1 MNKISIIARSEY
13 LRRVRSKTFIVAT
26 ILAPV
31 MLVALVGVSA
41 AVGVWTQEGGARNLT
56 IVDETGRGL
65 GAALA
70 GRLPD
75 NYSAVVENAPVDSL
89 RARVE
94 RGALDGYFV
103 LPAGLLEGEPGQGE
117 EAAFYSE
124 GVGGFSMQMRLQR
137 AVEDVVRR
145 ARLEASGASAE
156 VLSAADAPVGVR
168 MVALTDDGE
177 AEDTTWLYSGLG
189 YAMGFIIY
197 IAMFVYGAMVMRGVI
212 EEKTNRIV
220 EVVASSAKPFQLM
233 MGKVLGIGAVGLT
246 QFVLWVLLA
255 LAGLFAAGAVLGSAV
270 DPAMLAA
277 AEGPG
282 QELPFDPSGLT
293 LGDVP
298 FGLIVYF
305 LLFFLGGYL
314 LYGSLF
320 AAVGSAVEQES
331 DAQSLQMPILIPVIL
346 PAVFLPFIADN
357 PDAPAS
363 VALSLVPFFSPI
375 LMVVRAAATDV
386 PFWQMALA
394 LTLLAASFVGTIWL
408 ASRIYRVGIL
418 MYGKKASFRDL
429 ARWVRYA

>member
-13 LRRVRSKTFIVAT
+13 LRRVKSKGFIIAT

-31 MLVALVGVSA
+31 ALLALIGVSVWVGVL
-41 AVGVWTQEGGARNLT
+41 TQDMSDRTVA
-56 IVDETGRGL
+56 IVDQTEVL
-65 GAALA
+65 GAALVE
-70 GRLPD
+70 RLPEG
-75 NYSAVVENAPVDSL
+75 YTASIATVPEDSL
-89 RARVE
+89 QARVR
-94 RGALDGYFV
+94 RGELDGYFV
-103 LPAGLLEGEPGQGE
+103 LPPGLLDGEGE
-117 EAAFYSE
+117 ASYYSE
-124 GVGGFSMQMRLQR
+124 GGGGFSAQFRLQD
-137 AVEDVVRR
+137 AVSDVVRR
-145 ARLEASGASAE
+145 ARLEAAGASAE
-156 VLSAADAPVGVR
+156 VLDAAEERIGVR
-168 MVALTDDGE
+168 LVALTDEGE
-177 AEDTTWLYSGLG
+177 AEDRTWLYSGLG

-246 QFVLWVLLA
+246 QFVLWVVLA
-255 LAGLFAAGAVLGSAV
+255 LAGLFVAGAVLGTMV
-270 DPAMLAA
+270 DPATLAGAEA
-277 AEGPG
+277 AEM
-282 QELPFDPSGLT
+282 QDLPFDPSSLS
-293 LGDVP
+293 LSDIP
-298 FGLIVYF
+298 FDLIAYF

-331 DAQSLQMPILIPVIL
+331 DAQSLQAPILIPVIL
-346 PAVFLPFIADN
+346 PALFLPFIADN
-357 PDAPAS
+357 PDAPMS
-363 VALSLVPFFSPI
+363 VLLSLIPFFSPI

-386 PFWQMALA
+386 PFWQMAAALA
-394 LTLLAASFVGTIWL
+394 LLAAAFVGTIWI

>member
-13 LRRVRSKTFIVAT
+13 LRRVKSKGFIIAT

-31 MLVALVGVSA
+31 ALLALIAVSVGV
-41 AVGVWTQEGGARNLT
+41 GVLTQESGART
-56 IVDETGRGL
+56 VAVVDHTERL

-70 GRLPD
+70 ERLPD
-75 NYSAVVENAPVDSL
+75 SYTALLATVPEDSL
-89 RARVE
+89 QARVR
-94 RGALDGYFV
+94 RGELDGYFV
-103 LPAGLLEGEPGQGE
+103 LPRGLLDGEGE
-117 EAAFYSE
+117 ASYYSE
-124 GVGGFSMQMRLQR
+124 GGGGFSAQFRLQE
-137 AVEDVVRR
+137 AVGDVVRR
-145 ARLEASGASAE
+145 ARLEAAGASAD
-156 VLSAADAPVGVR
+156 VLDAAEAPVGVR
-168 MVALTDDGE
+168 LVALTDEGE
-177 AEDTTWLYSGLG
+177 AEDATWLYAGLG

-220 EVVASSAKPFQLM
+220 EIVASSARPFQLM

-246 QFVLWVLLA
+246 QFALWVILVLVGIVALGTVLAGMVDPTA
-255 LAGLFAAGAVLGSAV
+255 LAGA
-270 DPAMLAA
+270 DAA
-277 AEGPG
+277 AVEDLPIDPSM
-282 QELPFDPSGLT
+282 LTLANVPFD
-293 LGDVP
+293 
-298 FGLIVYF
+298 LIVYF

-331 DAQSLQMPILIPVIL
+331 DAQSLQLPIMIPVIL
-346 PAVFLPFIADN
+346 PALFLPFIADN

-375 LMVVRAAATDV
+375 LMVVRAAATEV
-386 PFWQMALA
+386 PFWQMGLSLVLLALA
-394 LTLLAASFVGTIWL
+394 FIGTIWV

-418 MYGKKASFRDL
+418 MYGKKATFKDL

>member
-1 MNKISIIARSEY
+1 MNKIALIVRSEY
-13 LRRVRSKTFIVAT
+13 LRRVRTKTFLVAT
-26 ILAPV
+26 LLAPV
-31 MLVALVGVSA
+31 MLLALVGVS
-41 AVGVWTQEGGARNLT
+41 VGVGVMTQEGGARTVT
-56 IVDETGRGL
+56 IVDETGQL
-65 GAALA
+65 GDALA
-70 GRLPD
+70 EQLPA
-75 NYSAVVENAPVDSL
+75 NYSAMVEDAPLDSL

-103 LPAGLLEGEPGQGE
+103 LPARLLDGSE

-124 GVGGFSMQMRLQR
+124 GVGGFSAQVRLQR

-145 ARLEASGASAE
+145 ARLRAAGASEDVLRAAE
-156 VLSAADAPVGVR
+156 AGVGMR

-189 YAMGFIIY
+189 YAMGFVIY

-246 QFVLWVLLA
+246 QFVLWVVLA
-255 LAGLFAAGAVLGSAV
+255 VAGLFAAGAVLGTAV
-270 DPAMLAA
+270 DPAALAGAEA
-277 AEGPG
+277 AEL
-282 QELPFDPSGLT
+282 QELPFDPSGFSAA
-293 LGDVP
+293 DIP
-298 FGLIVYF
+298 FDLIAYF

-331 DAQSLQMPILIPVIL
+331 DAQSLQAPILIPVIL
-346 PAVFLPFIADN
+346 PALFLPFIADN

-386 PFWQMALA
+386 PFWQMGLALA
-394 LTLLAASFVGTIWL
+394 LLALSFVGTIWL

-418 MYGKKASFRDL
+418 MYGKKATFRDL